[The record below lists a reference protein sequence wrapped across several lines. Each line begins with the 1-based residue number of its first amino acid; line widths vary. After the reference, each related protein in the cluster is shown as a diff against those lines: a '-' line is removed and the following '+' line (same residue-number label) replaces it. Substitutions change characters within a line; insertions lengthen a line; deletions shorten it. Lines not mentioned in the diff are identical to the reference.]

1 MSQFGDL
8 KHIVDLETMLAYRL
22 SQIDYTSI
30 TDETINYSWGDE
42 SELISWIKNLD
53 DNTKYSGNFYTIS
66 GTDKL
71 NIEKRK
77 KYPLVWLVTP
87 VNGVNAGDIKNFD
100 NVTIIICSNTE
111 ESWLNASRWKQHIPM
126 LQAIAD
132 TIIDNLKGN
141 IRIKRDKGILQYSYR
156 NLPKYSISEKGEKGE
171 NKAETATIDLW
182 DAVILKTDLL
192 VDDSCKDEAYFEFCN
207 N

>member
-1 MSQFGDL
+1 MSQFGNL
-8 KHIVDLETMLAYRL
+8 KHIVDLETLLGYRL

-30 TDETINYSWGDE
+30 TDQAINYSWGDE
-42 SELISWIKNLD
+42 SELTSWIKNQD
-53 DNTKYSGNFYTIS
+53 DTVKYSGNFYSIS
-66 GTDKL
+66 GNDKVS
-71 NIEKRK
+71 IEKRK

-87 VNGVNAGDIKNFD
+87 VEGENNRDIKNFN
-100 NVTIIICSNTE
+100 NVTIIICSKTE
-111 ESWLNASRWKQHIPM
+111 EQWLNASRWKEYIPM

-141 IRIKRDKGILQYSYR
+141 IRIRRDNGVLKYSYR
-156 NLPKYSISEKGEKGE
+156 NLPKYSVSEKGGE
-171 NKAETATIDLW
+171 NDETATLDLW
-182 DAVILKTDLL
+182 DAVVLNTDLL